1 MRVIGGSCRGRV
13 LRAPPGTGTRPTTDR
28 VREAMFD
35 VLGSQLGPDGL
46 VGASVVDLFAGSGA
60 LGIEALSRGA
70 RSATFVDAD
79 ARAVRVVRRNLS
91 QLGLDGPDVD
101 VVRADVLSWLA
112 GAGSGRRFTVALCD
126 PPYAFDRWPELLRQL
141 DAAVLLA
148 ESDRPLAVGEPW
160 IALKEKR
167 YGGTL
172 VTVARTAAP
181 WAP

>member
-1 MRVIGGSCRGRV
+1 MRVIGGSRRGRS
-13 LRAPPGTGTRPTTDR
+13 LRPPPGRGTRPTTDR

-35 VLGSQLGPDGL
+35 VLGSHLGSDGL
-46 VGASVVDLFAGSGA
+46 VGAAVVDLFAGSGA

-70 RSATFVDAD
+70 ATATFVENDQ
-79 ARAVRVVRRNLS
+79 RAAGTIRRNLTD
-91 QLGLDGPDVD
+91 LGLAGPGVE

-112 GAGSGRRFTVALCD
+112 GPGAGRRFTLALCD
-126 PPYAFDRWPELLRQL
+126 PPYAFDRWPDLLGHL
-141 DAAVLLA
+141 HAGVLVA
-148 ESDRPLAVGEPW
+148 ESDRPIVVAEPW

-172 VTVARTAAP
+172 VTVATNAVP